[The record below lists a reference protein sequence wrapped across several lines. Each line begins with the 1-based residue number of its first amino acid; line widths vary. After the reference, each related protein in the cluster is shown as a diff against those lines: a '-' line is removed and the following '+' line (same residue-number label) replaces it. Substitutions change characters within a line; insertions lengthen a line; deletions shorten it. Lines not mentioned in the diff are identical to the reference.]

1 MMENNKRTDTYIFA
15 LIFNIKNNATK
26 VISIEY
32 SDSDAKV
39 YQNGA
44 ICNKTDLEINY
55 VRD

>member
-15 LIFNIKNNATK
+15 LIFDIKNNVTK

-39 YQNGA
+39 
-44 ICNKTDLEINY
+44 
-55 VRD
+55 